1 LLSINQFHTYVSA
14 PYSSVGLQA
23 ELPSVYLA
31 RSPSMASFESSYEK
45 RQQTNG
51 RGLGSVRFGGA
62 SGAAS
67 GAAYGVPH
75 SAPAGGPRQPTQQPQ
90 LSTKPPRL
98 RNIATGRGGGGG
110 SKIISD
116 LEPAP
121 RESSLEWKSSR
132 EVLGKWGL

>member
-1 LLSINQFHTYVSA
+1 
-14 PYSSVGLQA
+14 
-23 ELPSVYLA
+23 
-31 RSPSMASFESSYEK
+31 MASFESSYEK
-45 RQQTNG
+45 RQQANG
-51 RGLGSVRFGGA
+51 QGLGSVRFGGA
-62 SGAAS
+62 SGAVN
-67 GAAYGVPH
+67 GAADGVPH

-98 RNIATGRGGGGG
+98 RNIATGLGGCGGGG
-110 SKIISD
+110 KIISD